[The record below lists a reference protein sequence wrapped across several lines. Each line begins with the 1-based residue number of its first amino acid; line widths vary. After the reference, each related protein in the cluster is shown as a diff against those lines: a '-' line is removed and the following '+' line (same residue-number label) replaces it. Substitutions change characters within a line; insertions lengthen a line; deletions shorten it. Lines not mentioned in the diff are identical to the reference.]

1 MFLTILCNH
10 QKQVKEPQVPGRRY
24 RYMTTTNTLHV
35 SMNELLSTLEV
46 FYHKLQS
53 YHWYV
58 KGHAFF
64 TVHAQL
70 ESYYDQVKE
79 EVDEVAETL
88 LMIGGKPV
96 STLNE
101 FLKLSKVTEGED
113 TYVSA
118 SELLPKV
125 RDDFSLIRDL
135 ALDIK
140 ASADRE
146 GNALVSAKMDD
157 LVASASKAVWM
168 ISQSLMG

>member
-1 MFLTILCNH
+1 MNS
-10 QKQVKEPQVPGRRY
+10 
-24 RYMTTTNTLHV
+24 NTELNAK
-35 SMNELLSTLEV
+35 MNELLSTLEV

-58 KGHAFF
+58 KGNAFF

-70 ESYYDQVKE
+70 ESYYDEVKE

-101 FLKLSKVTEGED
+101 FMKLSKVTEGED
-113 TYVSA
+113 AYVSA
-118 SELLPKV
+118 GELLPKV
-125 RDDFSLIRDL
+125 RDDFALVRNL
-135 ALDIK
+135 ALDVK
-140 ASADRE
+140 TSADSE

-157 LVASASKAVWM
+157 IIASASKAVWM
-168 ISQSLMG
+168 ISQSLMN

>member
-1 MFLTILCNH
+1 
-10 QKQVKEPQVPGRRY
+10 
-24 RYMTTTNTLHV
+24 
-35 SMNELLSTLEV
+35 MNELLSTLEV

-58 KGHAFF
+58 KRNSFF

-70 ESYYDQVKE
+70 ESYYDEVKE

-118 SELLPKV
+118 GELLPKV
-125 RDDFSLIRDL
+125 RDDFALIRDL
-135 ALDIK
+135 ALDVK
-140 ASADRE
+140 TSADHE
-146 GNALVSAKMDD
+146 GNALVSAKMDGII
-157 LVASASKAVWM
+157 AAASKAVWM
-168 ISQSLMG
+168 ISQSLMD